1 MRSYNG
7 FVNSTDSIAERAQV
21 TEEETAG
28 HGFTVRQRIALFL
41 ISTIGS
47 LVVRLIG
54 STLRPSFAGEPGSQG
69 EPRAGACIYCFWH
82 RCILPATY
90 IFRNWNIGVMTSRSF
105 DGEYIARIIRQFGF
119 VPVRGSSSRGALGAM
134 RGMQRALEAGYKV
147 AFTIDGPRGPRFVA
161 KPGPI
166 LLSRNSGVD
175 VVAFYMAPERAWV
188 LNTWDKLI
196 IPKPFSRVH
205 VLWSSPIR
213 VAPGADLHTVV
224 DEMQAALERVQKR
237 AEQIFPGGAV

>member
-7 FVNSTDSIAERAQV
+7 LVNSTESIPERAQV

-28 HGFTVRQRIALFL
+28 HGFTFRQRIALFL

-166 LLSRNSGVD
+166 LLSRNSGID

-213 VAPGADLHTVV
+213 VAPGADLHSVV

-237 AEQIFPGGAV
+237 AEEIFGAAAV